1 MWVLHSLRSLRFGR
15 SVRVPSCS
23 ADFVSWS
30 GRSRPGE
37 ELAELLWDNDAPALR
52 TPPFF
57 QPFTC
62 SAAGSSTA
70 RELHIKRCHGAME
83 DDGLG
88 AIIPVHHH
96 GDSDGTAPLPPEYC
110 AGLLACPPAYSGL
123 HAVPDPTPA
132 PQAGVIARPSSTVAV
147 PATAHTQPSAA
158 AGSEGVVNF
167 TFFSRPLQRPAPS
180 PGTGTNP
187 LESSVAQ
194 AAATRLRNTP
204 LFSDQRMAWLH
215 PPINKQVPPRA
226 CTSVAPPPPAQPP
239 PPPTTDHNVELEAA
253 AQQQHN
259 ARATPATA
267 TTSSVSS
274 GNGDNPSQARRSGH
288 HQHTAECSFSPD
300 EVLSVT
306 GRPSVIGPNL
316 ALPECS
322 LAATAGHGRRAQRG
336 AGRQAKPHR
345 RGAQPLGEG
354 KDNGANAHVR
364 KLLMI
369 WWLSFQRRRD
379 RINEKMRALQEL
391 IPNCNKVAHIFL
403 LEKTTATTMYCS
415 HSLLLTSQQ
424 WTPRRTY
431 VSICSADR
439 QGVDAGRSHRVPQ
452 DPAASGADDVHG
464 HRRGPVHAAGDADAD
479 AAGGR
484 LSSPPHGCAVPAP
497 RHEPGLRHAPAL
509 RAFPVPRHVPRLAA
523 ASDGG
528 NAARRHV
535 RDAARAGHGVA
546 VRSLQRCGAGRAV
559 GSCATTGGR
568 PRRTPG

>member
-1 MWVLHSLRSLRFGR
+1 MWVLHSLRNLRFGR

-132 PQAGVIARPSSTVAV
+132 AQAGVIARPSSTVAV

-239 PPPTTDHNVELEAA
+239 PPPTTDHHVELEAA

-354 KDNGANAHVR
+354 KDNGANAHIR
-364 KLLMI
+364 KIIDDL
-369 WWLSFQRRRD
+369 WLAFQRRRD

-391 IPNCNKVAHIFL
+391 VPNCNKVRPQQCTVL
-403 LEKTTATTMYCS
+403 LTLPADLSTMDTAT
-415 HSLLLTSQQ
+415 
-424 WTPRRTY
+424 Y
-431 VSICSADR
+431 VRVCSADR

-452 DPAASGADDVHG
+452 DPAAAGADDVHG
-464 HRRGPVHAAGDADAD
+464 HRRGPVRAAGDADA
-479 AAGGR
+479 GG
-484 LSSPPHGCAVPAP
+484 SSSSSSHGGAVPAP

-509 RAFPVPRHVPRLAA
+509 RAVPVPRHAPRRA
-523 ASDGG
+523 

-535 RDAARAGHGVA
+535 RDAARAGHDVA
-546 VRSLQRCGAGRAV
+546 VRSRQRCGAGRAE
-559 GSCATTGGR
+559 GPCATGGR
-568 PRRTPG
+568 PSAGAGRRRIPGIP